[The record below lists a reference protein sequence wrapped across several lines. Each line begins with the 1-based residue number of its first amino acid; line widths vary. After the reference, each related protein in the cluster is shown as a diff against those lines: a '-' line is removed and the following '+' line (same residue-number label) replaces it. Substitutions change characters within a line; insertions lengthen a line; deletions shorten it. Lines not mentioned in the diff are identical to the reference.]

1 MGVVVLRDP
10 FVVAVVCLHVV
21 AVLFLDELAFHA
33 EVGNDIIV
41 SSVKNI
47 IIDLVHPDVALLHLL
62 LSYDAVAAGGHR
74 VRRGERSAFRRNSFL
89 RRIFSDG
96 IRHRLAR
103 VNQRQIP
110 VGIAVGIAA
119 LVHVLPV
126 QTPRAQIDVVVE
138 LVITVFIVAADPDH
152 VVIFQKVGID
162 DPVRMLQ
169 GHVCEPAALGHHRA
183 VLAGSGFAQTDLC
196 GGHGIGPCVV
206 LVPKRDCAS
215 VVRTDVNIA
224 ADIPPVS
231 FQALIVAITAAHLPP
246 AVPLAVPPVE
256 QRVAGRGH
264 CVCSGRSRARVRRH
278 RFRVRGIFTTER
290 GRVNRNFAAFLAEE
304 LLEGCLDWTGRVLK
318 QICCPNFQRCA
329 RSDVCKLAFNH
340 GFKGVV
346 VGKDG
351 CSFQFYAV
359 LHNCFIDAPK
369 IRRIL
374 LAVVCEVQC
383 QNDCVI
389 SVRIFHDARALVE
402 QLIVTELDQIG
413 VFRLIL
419 SAGGKAAEQHQCRKK
434 QA

>member
-47 IIDLVHPDVALLHLL
+47 IVDLVHPDVALLYLL
-62 LSYDAVAAGGHR
+62 FRHDAVSAGGHR
-74 VRRGERSAFRRNSFL
+74 VRRSERSAFRRNNSF
-89 RRIFSDG
+89 RSVFSDG
-96 IRHRLAR
+96 IRHGLAC

-152 VVIFQKVGID
+152 VVIFQKARID

-169 GHVCEPAALGHHRA
+169 SHVCEPAALGHHCA

-196 GGHGIGPCVV
+196 GSHGIGPCVV
-206 LVPKRDCAS
+206 LVPERDCAS
-215 VVRTDVNIA
+215 VVRADVNDA
-224 ADIPPVS
+224 ADVPPAS
-231 FQALIVAITAAHLPP
+231 FHALIVAVAAGHLPP
-246 AVPLAVPPVE
+246 AVPLTVPPVE
-256 QRVAGRGH
+256 QRVTGRGH
-264 CVCSGRSRARVRRH
+264 RARSHVGVRRH
-278 RFRVRGIFTTER
+278 RFRACGIFTAER
-290 GRVNRNFAAFLAEE
+290 GRVNRYFPAFLAEE
-304 LLEGCLDWTGRVLK
+304 LLEGCLDRTGRVLK
-318 QICCPNFQRCA
+318 QICCPNFQRCT
-329 RSDVCKLAFNH
+329 RSDVRKLAVNH
-340 GFKGVV
+340 SLKAVIV
-346 VGKDG
+346 LEDR
-351 CSFQFYAV
+351 SDFQFCAV
-359 LHNCFIDAPK
+359 LHERFIDAPK

-374 LAVVCEVQC
+374 LAVVCEVQR

-413 VFRLIL
+413 VFRFIL
-419 SAGGKAAEQHQCRKK
+419 SAGGEAAEQHQCRKK